1 MFTWIDS
8 LVLVSYLLLS
18 VAIGLWVSRG
28 KKSFKDYMFGGGS
41 MPWVAVGIS
50 LIATSVSATT
60 FLGAPADVFG
70 ADMTFLMFQFG
81 AFISIFVIG
90 FLFIPQFKKSGIQS
104 AYELF
109 EMRFSR
115 STRRLAAIFYC
126 MHLLL
131 RTGILLYAPSIVL
144 SRIMGVDIRVAI
156 LISAAIAIFYT
167 WFGGI
172 KAVIWTDVMQF
183 TVFFGG
189 GIVVLIFIAQ
199 DVGGFSSMMDLASQH
214 GKTKW
219 FDPSLDPSNARTL
232 ISAGLAYAVLETA
245 IRGGDQ
251 QFVQRYLSCKSA
263 ADANRSSVLSMV
275 LGVLVSII
283 FYWVGAALFVYYKV
297 AHVRSL
303 PEGTGVNDVFPF
315 FIVES
320 LPQGLTG
327 LIVAA
332 ICAAAMSSLSSAINS
347 LSNTTE
353 NDILCVAS
361 KNGQS
366 VKRAKWWTVL
376 WGVLGVGAAFI
387 AASQQGSLL
396 KNALFFTGLFTGP
409 LLAMF
414 ILAFFT
420 RKMMSVCVIV
430 GVLCG
435 MASLTLFNGIPF
447 MGIEGPLTGILSWP
461 WMPLISLSVTIIT
474 AFLLQFILLALKIK
488 KT

>member
-1 MFTWIDS
+1 
-8 LVLVSYLLLS
+8 VS
-18 VAIGLWVSRG
+18 
-28 KKSFKDYMFGGGS
+28 
-41 MPWVAVGIS
+41 
-50 LIATSVSATT
+50 T
-60 FLGAPADVFG
+60 
-70 ADMTFLMFQFG
+70 
-81 AFISIFVIG
+81 
-90 FLFIPQFKKSGIQS
+90 
-104 AYELF
+104 
-109 EMRFSR
+109 
-115 STRRLAAIFYC
+115 
-126 MHLLL
+126 
-131 RTGILLYAPSIVL
+131 
-144 SRIMGVDIRVAI
+144 
-156 LISAAIAIFYT
+156 
-167 WFGGI
+167 
-172 KAVIWTDVMQF
+172 
-183 TVFFGG
+183 
-189 GIVVLIFIAQ
+189 
-199 DVGGFSSMMDLASQH
+199 
-214 GKTKW
+214 
-219 FDPSLDPSNARTL
+219 
-232 ISAGLAYAVLETA
+232 
-245 IRGGDQ
+245 
-251 QFVQRYLSCKSA
+251 
-263 ADANRSSVLSMV
+263 
-275 LGVLVSII
+275 
-283 FYWVGAALFVYYKV
+283 
-297 AHVRSL
+297 L
-303 PEGTGVNDVFPF
+303 PEGTGVNDVFPY

-420 RKMMSVCVIV
+420 KKMNSISVIL